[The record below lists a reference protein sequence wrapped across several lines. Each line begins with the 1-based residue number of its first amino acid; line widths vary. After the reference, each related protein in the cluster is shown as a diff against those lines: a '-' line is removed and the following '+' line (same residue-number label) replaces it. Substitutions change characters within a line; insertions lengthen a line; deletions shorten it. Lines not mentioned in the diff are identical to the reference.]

1 MRIPSTRK
9 RLNKSKGR
17 DFRFDKPRKSDG
29 VASVELALILPLFL
43 SLIFV
48 MVEASV
54 AFYDKAI
61 LTHASREAARLGV
74 LSRTT
79 TMPLGDVENYAISI
93 SQSRLLSLSGAT
105 KSPSAQATTGTSVI
119 SGSPVLTVTVTY
131 PYEGLLLG
139 PLLSALS
146 RSITLSA
153 TTVMHY
159 E

>member
-1 MRIPSTRK
+1 MNPQHHELRPRLAALMRFSR
-9 RLNKSKGR
+9 
-17 DFRFDKPRKSDG
+17 RKSDG
-29 VASVELALILPLFL
+29 VASVELALILPLLL

-48 MVEASV
+48 IVEASV

-61 LTHASREAARLGV
+61 LTHASREAARMGV
-74 LSRTT
+74 LSRTPAL
-79 TMPLGDVENYAISI
+79 PLGDVETYAVSI
-93 SQSRLLSLSGAT
+93 SQDRLLSLSGRAT
-105 KSPSAQATTGTSVI
+105 KPAPSATATAGSSPV
-119 SGSPVLTVTVTY
+119 SGAPVLTVTVTY

>member
-1 MRIPSTRK
+1 MRILSIK
-9 RLNKSKGR
+9 RLRDQSRRRDGR
-17 DFRFDKPRKSDG
+17 LILRRRCDG

-79 TMPLGDVENYAISI
+79 AMPLGDVENYAISI
-93 SQSRLLSLSGAT
+93 SESRLLSLSGT
-105 KSPSAQATTGTSVI
+105 TQSPSAQATTGTSVI

>member
-1 MRIPSTRK
+1 MAKMNPTK
-9 RLNKSKGR
+9 RYRSKINQ
-17 DFRFDKPRKSDG
+17 RKSNG
-29 VASVELALILPLFL
+29 VASVELALILPLLL

-74 LSRTT
+74 LGRTP
-79 TMPLGDVENYAISI
+79 TMPLGDVEAYAVSI
-93 SQSRLLSLSGAT
+93 SRDRLLSLSGKAT
-105 KSPSAQATTGTSVI
+105 KPVPTARATAGNSPV
-119 SGSPVLTVTVTY
+119 SGAPVLTVTVDY

-146 RSITLSA
+146 RSITLTA

>member
-1 MRIPSTRK
+1 MKNLLHCRSGIR
-9 RLNKSKGR
+9 R
-17 DFRFDKPRKSDG
+17 DRSDG
-29 VASVELALILPLFL
+29 VASVELSLILPLFL

-74 LSRTT
+74 LSRTS
-79 TMPLGDVENYAISI
+79 TMPLGDVESYAVSI
-93 SQSRLLSLSGAT
+93 SQSRLLSLSGKT
-105 KSPSAQATTGTSVI
+105 TGPTPSATATSGNSPI
-119 SGSPVLTVTVTY
+119 SGAPVLTVTVTY
-131 PYEGLLLG
+131 PYEGLVLG

>member
-1 MRIPSTRK
+1 MKILSLR
-9 RLNKSKGR
+9 RLLNRSRRR
-17 DFRFDKPRKSDG
+17 DNQLSQRQRCDG

-79 TMPLGDVENYAISI
+79 AMPLGEVENYAISI
-93 SQSRLLSLSGAT
+93 SESRLLSLSGAT
-105 KSPSAQATTGTSVI
+105 KSPSALATTGTSVI

>member
-1 MRIPSTRK
+1 MAKMNPIK
-9 RLNKSKGR
+9 RYRSKINQ
-17 DFRFDKPRKSDG
+17 RKSNG
-29 VASVELALILPLFL
+29 VASVELALILPLLL

-74 LSRTT
+74 LGRTPA
-79 TMPLGDVENYAISI
+79 MPLGDVEAYAVSI
-93 SQSRLLSLSGAT
+93 SRDRLLSLSGKAT
-105 KSPSAQATTGTSVI
+105 KPVPTARATAGNSPV
-119 SGSPVLTVTVTY
+119 SGAPVLTVTVNY

-146 RSITLSA
+146 RSITLTA

>member
-1 MRIPSTRK
+1 MPKMNPINIYR
-9 RLNKSKGR
+9 SKINR
-17 DFRFDKPRKSDG
+17 RKSDG
-29 VASVELALILPLFL
+29 LASVELALILPLLL

-74 LSRTT
+74 LGRTPA
-79 TMPLGDVENYAISI
+79 MPLGDVEAYAVSI
-93 SQSRLLSLSGAT
+93 SRDRLLSLSGKTTKPLPTARAT
-105 KSPSAQATTGTSVI
+105 AGNSPV
-119 SGSPVLTVTVTY
+119 SGAPVLTVTVDY

-146 RSITLSA
+146 RSITLTA

>member
-1 MRIPSTRK
+1 MAKMNPIK
-9 RLNKSKGR
+9 RYRSKINQ
-17 DFRFDKPRKSDG
+17 RKSNG
-29 VASVELALILPLFL
+29 VASVELALILPLLL

-74 LSRTT
+74 LGRTP
-79 TMPLGDVENYAISI
+79 TMPLGDVEAYAVSI
-93 SQSRLLSLSGAT
+93 SRDRLLSLSGKAT
-105 KSPSAQATTGTSVI
+105 KPVPTARATAGNSPV
-119 SGSPVLTVTVTY
+119 SGAPVLTVTVDY

-146 RSITLSA
+146 RSITLTA

>member
-1 MRIPSTRK
+1 MGIRSLTK
-9 RLNKSKGR
+9 RLMQRGR
-17 DFRFDKPRKSDG
+17 RDGGLNQRRRCDG
-29 VASVELALILPLFL
+29 VASVELALILPFFL
-43 SLIFV
+43 TLIFV

-74 LSRTT
+74 LGRTT
-79 TMPLGDVENYAISI
+79 AMPLGDIENYAISV
-93 SQSRLLSLSGAT
+93 SQSRLLSLSGAS
-105 KSPSAQATTGTSVI
+105 KNPSALATTGTSAI

>member
-1 MRIPSTRK
+1 MKPTTRY
-9 RLNKSKGR
+9 RSKV
-17 DFRFDKPRKSDG
+17 DLRKSDG
-29 VASVELALILPLFL
+29 VASVELALILPLLL

-74 LSRTT
+74 LGRTPA
-79 TMPLGDVENYAISI
+79 MPLGDVEAYAVSI
-93 SQSRLLSLSGAT
+93 SRDRLLSLSGKAT
-105 KSPSAQATTGTSVI
+105 KPAPTATATAGNSPI
-119 SGSPVLTVTVTY
+119 SGAPVLTVTVDY

-146 RSITLSA
+146 RSITLTA

>member
-1 MRIPSTRK
+1 MANMNPTK
-9 RLNKSKGR
+9 RYRSKINQ
-17 DFRFDKPRKSDG
+17 RKSNG
-29 VASVELALILPLFL
+29 VASVELALILPLLL

-74 LSRTT
+74 LGRTP
-79 TMPLGDVENYAISI
+79 TMPLGDVEAYAVSI
-93 SQSRLLSLSGAT
+93 SRDRLLSLSGKAT
-105 KSPSAQATTGTSVI
+105 KPVPTARATAGNSPV
-119 SGSPVLTVTVTY
+119 SGAPVLTVTVDY

-146 RSITLSA
+146 RSITLTA

>member
-1 MRIPSTRK
+1 MRILSLR
-9 RLNKSKGR
+9 RLRDQSRRRDGR
-17 DFRFDKPRKSDG
+17 LILRRRCDG

-54 AFYDKAI
+54 AFYDKAV

-79 TMPLGDVENYAISI
+79 AMPLGDVENYAISI
-93 SQSRLLSLSGAT
+93 SESRLLSLSGAT

>member
-1 MRIPSTRK
+1 MKPIMRYR
-9 RLNKSKGR
+9 SKINQ
-17 DFRFDKPRKSDG
+17 RKSNG
-29 VASVELALILPLFL
+29 VASVELALILPLLL

-74 LSRTT
+74 LGRTPA
-79 TMPLGDVENYAISI
+79 MPLGDVEAYAVSI
-93 SQSRLLSLSGAT
+93 SRDRLLSLSGKAT
-105 KSPSAQATTGTSVI
+105 KPVPTARATAGNSPV
-119 SGSPVLTVTVTY
+119 SGAPVLTVTVDY

-146 RSITLSA
+146 RSITLTA

>member
-1 MRIPSTRK
+1 MAKMNPIK
-9 RLNKSKGR
+9 RYRPKINQ
-17 DFRFDKPRKSDG
+17 RKSNG
-29 VASVELALILPLFL
+29 VASVELALILPLLL

-74 LSRTT
+74 LGRTPA
-79 TMPLGDVENYAISI
+79 MPLGDVEAYAVSI
-93 SQSRLLSLSGAT
+93 SRDRLFSLSGKAT
-105 KSPSAQATTGTSVI
+105 KPVPTARATAGNSPV
-119 SGSPVLTVTVTY
+119 SGAPVLTVTVNY

-146 RSITLSA
+146 RSITLTA